1 MFSFRRD
8 KMGFFNAL
16 ILIIIVVSTT
26 ISTVLILAI
35 GGWEDH
41 KTSIRWILGTA
52 WVSCVVMVTVR
63 ITVFKYQREKAERER
78 IAREQ
83 AEPTRPTAEQPTSE
97 EVRDGTTH

>member
-35 GGWEDH
+35 GGWEEH

-52 WVSCVVMVTVR
+52 WVACIVMVLVR
-63 ITVFKYQREKAERER
+63 VSVFKYQRDKAERE
-78 IAREQ
+78 Q
-83 AEPTRPTAEQPTSE
+83 AERERQTAEPSAPAE
-97 EVRDGTTH
+97 EVRDGPAH

>member
-35 GGWEDH
+35 GGWEEH
-41 KTSIRWILGTA
+41 KTAIKWILGTA
-52 WVSCVVMVTVR
+52 WVLCIVMVLVR
-63 ITVFKYQREKAERER
+63 ISVFKYQRDKAERAKADRER
-78 IAREQ
+78 Q
-83 AEPTRPTAEQPTSE
+83 DQL
-97 EVRDGTTH
+97 